1 MDELLRLFEGLRVA
15 DVSDGMD
22 AVGLRDVGLVDR
34 AIRPVWRGARVCGV
48 ALTVRYVP
56 TNETVPT
63 MPPEDYAEFARKWYA
78 KKCPY
83 PFLQVAQPGTF
94 LVVDMSGLEVGFWG
108 SNVALAAKKAG
119 IVGIVLDGGCR
130 DTYEIERQ
138 RCPVWAR
145 HIARTTVIGRL
156 EFAGMNEP
164 INCGGVKVRPGDLV
178 VADDDGQSSSLGKL
192 LKKSLIGRAKSWMP
206 TSAPAETSTSNWAC
220 LWMRRCSEGSDG
232 KRVRRLQHRGI
243 AGGRLA

>member
-34 AIRPVWRGARVCGV
+34 TIRPVWRGARVCGV

-63 MPPEDYAEFARKWYA
+63 MTPEDYSEFARRWYA
-78 KKCPY
+78 EKCPY

-119 IVGIVLDGGCR
+119 IVGVVLDGGCR

-164 INCGGVKVRPGDLV
+164 INCGGVKVRPSDIV
-178 VADDDGQSSSLGKL
+178 VADDDGVIVVPREVAKEVAYWARKELDADKRARRNFYEQLG
-192 LKKSLIGRAKSWMP
+192 MP
-206 TSAPAETSTSNWAC
+206 LDET
-220 LWMRRCSEGSDG
+220 
-232 KRVRRLQHRGI
+232 VQ
-243 AGGRLA
+243 